1 MVARIVARCKLPPM
15 PSSRPFVVAAS
26 LLCSA
31 MFLEGC
37 DRPSGGAPFDS
48 GAVQRAV
55 PVPSA
60 APGREPTTA
69 TTWSDD
75 AGPALVVATDSG
87 RGFVVLPT
95 YTDSTLTDTT
105 TFDLSLVHGTRLDLF
120 SRPGA
125 SGEGAVLPVAPRAA
139 AGAGCTS
146 WPDARVTL
154 GDAPFARNW
163 TIGFAAGRARPIPLD
178 PLGALAGPDSARLAA
193 EVTRVASTVPDDAGS
208 IFRGLPFSV
217 RDAWRLQAAPGTE
230 ALIAGVMRR
239 INQEANPRVEHLLMV
254 AERDSGT
261 TGGRF
266 RVAYFE
272 RTNGLEETLEMSDVL
287 AAVSLGTPPRATI
300 VLARDFGD
308 GAAYALLERTGVR
321 AWRIRWSS
329 AYTGC

>member
-1 MVARIVARCKLPPM
+1 MLLGGCE
-15 PSSRPFVVAAS
+15 RP
-26 LLCSA
+26 
-31 MFLEGC
+31 
-37 DRPSGGAPFDS
+37 APE
-48 GAVQRAV
+48 
-55 PVPSA
+55 VPSESGSA
-60 APGREPTTA
+60 PVLAPAPNATPGRDASVT
-69 TTWSDD
+69 TTWNED

-87 RGFVVLPT
+87 RGVVVLPS

-105 TFDLSLVHGTRLDLF
+105 TFDLSQVRGTRLDLF

-125 SGEGAVLPVAPRAA
+125 SGTGALLPTATRAA

-146 WPDARVTL
+146 WPDAAVAPRE
-154 GDAPFARNW
+154 APFARLW

-178 PLGALAGPDSARLAA
+178 PLAALAGPDSARLAA
-193 EVTRVASTVPDDAGS
+193 EITRVASTVPDDAGS

-217 RDAWRLQAAPGTE
+217 RDAWRLQAAPGTD
-230 ALIAGVMRR
+230 ALIAGVLRR
-239 INQEANPRVEHLLMV
+239 INQEANPRVEHLLLV

-287 AAVSLGTPPRATI
+287 AAVSLGVPPRATI
-300 VLARDFGD
+300 VLARDYGD
-308 GAAYALLERTGVR
+308 GAAYSLLERRGAR
-321 AWRIRWSS
+321 SWHIRWSS